1 MFEYKN
7 KYLVLLFVY
16 YYTSIF
22 TAASIHHFIFRG
34 ENETFNFNRFSFDYT
49 ETAGSKKRR
58 REDKND
64 EDFKET
70 DMLMMI

>member
-7 KYLVLLFVY
+7 KYLVFVVCVY
-16 YYTSIF
+16 Y

-34 ENETFNFNRFSFDYT
+34 ENETFNFNRFSFDDT